1 MAARIQRL
9 LARLWVV
16 AALSL
21 AVLALA
27 ACGSSAEPATES
39 PARTTEPATAEG
51 DQAAIFDE
59 HLTGAEEPEPQG
71 NVAPMFTLPDARD
84 SMDVVLESYRGDKN
98 VVLVFY
104 RGFW

>member
-1 MAARIQRL
+1 MAADFRRVL
-9 LARLWVV
+9 VRMGVV

-27 ACGSSAEPATES
+27 ACGSSAEPAQEAS
-39 PARTTEPATAEG
+39 SAKAEPAADEG
-51 DQAAIFDE
+51 EHAAIFDE

-71 NVAPMFTLPDARD
+71 EVAPKFTLPAASGESVSLD
-84 SMDVVLESYRGDKN
+84 SFAGDRN